1 MNEVRAGLPIM
12 TFADVAAFDAWLEA
26 QKASAQGLW
35 LKLAKKGAPW
45 WHLHGLPERRAQP
58 RCSTLCTTTGR

>member
-12 TFADVAAFDAWLEA
+12 AFADVAAFDAWLDA

-35 LKLAKKGAPW
+35 LKLSKKAHRWSGP
-45 WHLHGLPERRAQP
+45 LGSDR
-58 RCSTLCTTTGR
+58 